1 MTKTDTVYMRIDPK
15 LKASAETILSRL
27 GLTPNEAINIFL
39 NQVVLQ
45 RGLPFSVKMPP
56 VTREEA
62 EAALLERIGEA
73 EESFATEPHLTI
85 DDLKAKLGIRR

>member
-1 MTKTDTVYMRIDPK
+1 MARTDTMYMRIEPA
-15 LKASAETILSRL
+15 LKANAEAILSKL

-56 VTREEA
+56 LTRAEA
-62 EAALLERIGEA
+62 EAAFFERVKEA
-73 EESFATEPHLTI
+73 EESFQNEPHLTI
-85 DDLKAKLGIRR
+85 GELKEKLGV